1 LLIESSQ
8 LLNNRSSD
16 IDDLILNTLG
26 TVIGFVIFRLF
37 DKVFKFDDGGSY
49 YKYEMV
55 IIVLVMFIGKFL
67 LFNEYFVA
75 SLLYGF

>member
-1 LLIESSQ
+1 MLVELSQ
-8 LLNNRSSD
+8 LLNNRSTD

-26 TVIGFVIFRLF
+26 ALIGFVIFRLC